1 MARQRNQPA
10 QPVWRNILLP
20 IVQWMGL
27 AGIFVAVAILI
38 AGEVRPPS
46 VFSSEKARDA
56 YSTDTGAF
64 SLSSLYRRLPP
75 KGIDAVNKDINYF
88 LNSARRR
95 IVDGLARSTKYLAP
109 YQRIFRQEG
118 LPEELA
124 YLPLIESG
132 FMERAVSPAQAVGI
146 WQFIEETGRRYD
158 LHHNDWSDR
167 RLDPIYSARAAAKL
181 LKHLHDTF
189 HDWEL
194 ALAAYNA
201 GAGTVKW
208 AIRVNKK
215 AGLPTDFWSLDLPDE
230 TKNYV
235 PTFLATVMIAKNPGA
250 YGITSIRYQPTM
262 AFDHIKVSPG
272 LSLEELAEESGI
284 SEKVLQDLN
293 PALIKGTVPPG
304 DQPYLL
310 RVPQGARY
318 TISAKLAGVK
328 HWPRDWVLHRVH
340 LDDTVEGL
348 AAQYQGKPAN
358 ILRVNDLQNDQQL
371 LLRSYIIIPL

>member
-1 MARQRNQPA
+1 MARQRYHQP

-20 IVQWMGL
+20 IVQWVSL

-46 VFSSEKARDA
+46 IVTNQDQDAQVSEN
-56 YSTDTGAF
+56 GPF
-64 SLSSLYRRLPP
+64 SLSALYQRLPP
-75 KGIDAVNKDINYF
+75 EAIDRVNKNINYF
-88 LNSARRR
+88 LGSARRR
-95 IVDGLARSTKYLAP
+95 IVDGLARSTKYMEP
-109 YQRIFRQEG
+109 YQQIFREEG

-132 FMERAVSPAQAVGI
+132 FVEKAVSPAKAVGI
-146 WQFIEETGRRYD
+146 WQFTEETGRRYD
-158 LHHNDWSDR
+158 LHHNDWSDK
-167 RLDPIYSARAAAKL
+167 RLDPIYSARAAARL
-181 LKHLHDTF
+181 LKHLHATF

-208 AIRVNKK
+208 AIRVNRK
-215 AGLPTDFWSLDLPDE
+215 AGLPTNFWALDLPEE
-230 TKNYV
+230 TENYV

-250 YGITSIRYQPTM
+250 FGITSIRYQPQM

-272 LSLEELAEESGI
+272 LSLEELADESGI
-284 SEKVLQDLN
+284 PEKVLEDLN
-293 PALIKGTVPPG
+293 PALIRGTVPPG

-310 RVPQGARY
+310 RVPRGARY
-318 TISAKLAGVK
+318 TLPAKLAGVT

-340 LDDTVEGL
+340 FSDTVEDL
-348 AAQYQGKPAN
+348 AARYRGKPAK
-358 ILRVNDLQNDQQL
+358 ILQANDLDNDQQL
-371 LLRSYIIIPL
+371 LLRNYIIIPL